1 MQEKLHSV
9 RGVLFDLDGVFWRGD
24 DPIPGGPEC
33 VAKLRDAGF
42 PVRFVSNNSSFDR
55 QGIVDQLNRFGIDAQ
70 PDEVFVATHALAREI
85 ARREPRATV
94 YLIGAPGL
102 RRELEERGLR
112 VIDEPEEIDY
122 LTDFVVASDDPEL
135 SMAKLTRALRCL
147 IKGAKFAT
155 PNLDI
160 VYPVE
165 DGLVPGAGVIA
176 AAVSAMAGREPDVM
190 IAKPKPHLLLQA
202 AKSMD
207 LAPEQC
213 LMVGDSLR
221 SDVPAAA
228 AAGMPSLLVLSGGAT
243 REEIDKAELKPTF
256 VADSVADVPGL
267 LGI

>member
-1 MQEKLHSV
+1 VQEKLHSV
-9 RGVLFDLDGVFWRGD
+9 RGVLFDLDGVFWRGA
-24 DPIPGGPEC
+24 DPLPGGPEC
-33 VAKLRDAGF
+33 VAKLREAGLS
-42 PVRFVSNNSSFDR
+42 VRFVSNNSSFDR

-70 PDEVFVATHALAREI
+70 RDEVFVATHALAREI

-147 IKGAKFAT
+147 LKGAKFAT

-190 IAKPKPHLLLQA
+190 IAKPKPDLLLMA
-202 AKSMD
+202 AQSMGVP
-207 LAPEQC
+207 PERC

-221 SDVPAAA
+221 SDVPAAQ
-228 AAGMPSLLVLSGGAT
+228 AAGMRCLLVLTGGVTEA
-243 REEIDKAELKPTF
+243 DLAAAPAKPDY
-256 VADSVADVPGL
+256 VAPSAADLPVL
-267 LGI
+267 LGL